1 MSSRSIAAI
10 AVCAGLVC
18 GACATDEGPS
28 PAGIASARVGQPSVL
43 VGGLAVPWAI
53 AFLPGGDALVT
64 ERDSARLLRVTPR
77 GAVSTVGTVP
87 GAEPYGEGGL
97 LGVAVSPSF
106 GRDRQVYLYVST
118 AADNRIVRFRYS
130 GSGIGPLDPVVT
142 GIPRAAVHNGGRLAF
157 GPDGMLWAAT
167 GEHGEPGL
175 AQDRASL
182 AGKILRMTPDPKGR
196 PAPGNPFGTL
206 VWTYGHRNVEGMA
219 WDGTGRMYATEF
231 GQDRFDEIN
240 LIEKG
245 RNYGWP
251 FAEGAGGDGRHTDP
265 GLTWTTGQASPS
277 GAAIAGG
284 SLWVAALR
292 GERLWQIPL
301 GRSGELG
308 APVAHFTGEYGRLR
322 AVVRAPD
329 GSLWCTTSNRDGR
342 GSPGSGDDK
351 ILVIPLR

>member
-1 MSSRSIAAI
+1 MGAPIGRDWGRAMSSRSITAI

-18 GACATDEGPS
+18 GACTADGDPAPGVS
-28 PAGIASARVGQPSVL
+28 APAPAGAELPAARAGKPLVL
-43 VGGLAVPWAI
+43 ARNLSVPWAI

-64 ERDSARLLRVTPR
+64 ERGSARLLRVTAR
-77 GAVSTVGTVP
+77 GGVSTVGTVP

-118 AADNRIVRFRYS
+118 AADNRVVRFRYP

-175 AQDRASL
+175 AQDRDSL
-182 AGKILRMTPDPKGR
+182 AGKILPMTPDGR

-206 VWTYGHRNVEGMA
+206 VWTYEHRNVEGMA

-240 LIEKG
+240 RIEKG

-251 FAEGAGGDGRHTDP
+251 LIEGAGNDGGMP
-265 GLTWTTGQASPS
+265 
-277 GAAIAGG
+277 
-284 SLWVAALR
+284 
-292 GERLWQIPL
+292 IP
-301 GRSGELG
+301 
-308 APVAHFTGEYGRLR
+308 
-322 AVVRAPD
+322 
-329 GSLWCTTSNRDGR
+329 
-342 GSPGSGDDK
+342 GSPGRRTRHRRREPRSPAAASG
-351 ILVIPLR
+351 